1 MNDLRERQRLIE
13 TEKEEVNDLQVE
25 LYKKIN
31 TIEMVAVEKGI
42 SSGKHN
48 QSLANTMNRKQVNRS
63 ISYYEDN
70 HK

>member
-1 MNDLRERQRLIE
+1 M
-13 TEKEEVNDLQVE
+13 E

-48 QSLANTMNRKQVNRS
+48 QSLANTMNRKQANRS